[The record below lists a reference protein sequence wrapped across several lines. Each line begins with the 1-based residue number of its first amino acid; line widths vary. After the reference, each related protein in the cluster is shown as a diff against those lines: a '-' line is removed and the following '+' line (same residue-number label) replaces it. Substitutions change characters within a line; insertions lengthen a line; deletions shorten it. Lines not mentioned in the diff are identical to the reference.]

1 MTTLND
7 PSSDEL
13 SEISFATV
21 DELELAWKPL
31 TADESVR
38 AGALLL
44 QASNYLRQIAVNN
57 GQSIDDNIISDQTGV
72 YGANVKMVVI
82 SAVQRSL
89 ASPIDMMPDAS
100 QWSQSAS
107 PYSESMSFSGNVS
120 STLYFK
126 DKELKLLGLGSVSG
140 NLGIAV
146 LRGVR

>member
-1 MTTLND
+1 MVA
-7 PSSDEL
+7 PSET
-13 SEISFATV
+13 SFATV
-21 DELELAWKPL
+21 SDLEAAWKPL
-31 TADESVR
+31 TADEEAR
-38 AGALLL
+38 AEVLLL

-57 GQSIDDNIISDQTGV
+57 GKDLDDNIIADPTGV
-72 YGANVKMVVI
+72 YGANVKMVVT

-89 ASPIDMMPDAS
+89 ASPVDMMPDAS

-126 DKELKLLGLGSVSG
+126 EKELKLLGLGSVSG
-140 NLGIAV
+140 NLGISV

>member
-1 MTTLND
+1 MGTAQN
-7 PSSDEL
+7 
-13 SEISFATV
+13 SFASV
-21 DELELAWKPL
+21 GELMQAWKAL
-31 TADESVR
+31 SLDDQAR
-38 AGALLL
+38 AETLLL
-44 QASNYLRQIAVNN
+44 QASNYLRQIAFNN
-57 GQSIDDNIISDQTGV
+57 GKDIDDNINADPTGV
-72 YGANVKMVVI
+72 YEANVKMVVI

-89 ASPIDMMPDAS
+89 ASPVDMMPDAS

-140 NLGIAV
+140 NLKTGL